1 MKGKLLVITGPTSVG
16 KSAVAVAV
24 AKTTGGEI
32 ISADSVQVY
41 RGLNIGAAK
50 PTVAE
55 RETIPHH
62 LIDLVDTN
70 ENYTVAQFQ
79 QQATKQIT
87 ALHKQGKLPILVGGT
102 GLYLRAVVKGYAFG
116 ENAEDELLRLRL
128 RQEAKNLGAEAL
140 HNKLSAVDP
149 LTAAKLHPNDLRR
162 VIRALEFYEK
172 NRQTISKQLEA
183 TPLENVYDT
192 LLFCLTL
199 PRELLYRR
207 IETRVDEMLAAGL
220 VDEVRDLLAGGVSPE
235 AKAMQSLGYK
245 QIVAYLLGEIS
256 LTTAIAEIKRDTRR
270 FAKRQL
276 TWFRREKEL
285 IWLDLTEY
293 NGNGD
298 LVANISRRIAG
309 YLREES
315 NN

>member
-24 AKTTGGEI
+24 AKITGGEI
-32 ISADSVQVY
+32 ISADSVLVY

-50 PTVAE
+50 PTMAE
-55 RETIPHH
+55 RESVPHH
-62 LIDLVDTN
+62 LIDLVDPN
-70 ENYTVAQFQ
+70 QNYTVAQFQ
-79 QQATKQIT
+79 QQATKQIS
-87 ALHKQGKLPILVGGT
+87 ALHEQGKLPILVGGT

-140 HNKLSAVDP
+140 HNRLKAVDP
-149 LTAAKLHPNDLRR
+149 QTAAKLHPNDLRR

-172 NRQTISKQLEA
+172 SRQTISGQLAA
-183 TPLENVYDT
+183 TPQENVYDT
-192 LLFCLTL
+192 LLFCLTM

-207 IETRVDEMLAAGL
+207 IEMRVEEMLATGL
-220 VDEVRDLLAGGVSPE
+220 VDEVRGLLSGGVSPE
-235 AKAMQSLGYK
+235 AKSMQSLGYK
-245 QIVAYLLGEIS
+245 QIAAYLLGEIS
-256 LTTAIAEIKRDTRR
+256 LSTAIAEIKRDTRR

-293 NGNGD
+293 NGND
-298 LVANISRRIAG
+298 ELVANISRRIAG
-309 YLREES
+309 YLSQES
-315 NN
+315 NK

>member
-1 MKGKLLVITGPTSVG
+1 MKGKLLVITGPTAVG

-24 AKTTGGEI
+24 AKITGGEI

-50 PTVAE
+50 PTMAE
-55 RETIPHH
+55 RETVPHH
-62 LIDLVDTN
+62 LIDLVDPN
-70 ENYTVAQFQ
+70 QNYTVAQFQ
-79 QQATKQIT
+79 QQATKQIS
-87 ALHKQGKLPILVGGT
+87 ALHEQGKLPILVGGT

-128 RQEAKNLGAEAL
+128 RQEAKNLGAEDL
-140 HNKLSAVDP
+140 HNRLNAVDP
-149 LTAAKLHPNDLRR
+149 QTAAKLHPNDLRR

-172 NRQTISKQLEA
+172 SRQTISGQLAA
-183 TPLENVYDT
+183 TPQENVYDT
-192 LLFCLTL
+192 LLFCLTM

-207 IETRVDEMLAAGL
+207 IEMRVEEMLAAGL
-220 VDEVRDLLAGGVSPE
+220 VDEVRGLLSGGVSPE
-235 AKAMQSLGYK
+235 AKSMQSLGYK

-256 LTTAIAEIKRDTRR
+256 LSTAIAEIKRDTRR

-293 NGNGD
+293 NGND
-298 LVANISRRIAG
+298 EPVANISRRIAG
-309 YLREES
+309 YLSQES

>member
-24 AKTTGGEI
+24 AKITGGEI
-32 ISADSVQVY
+32 ISADSVLVY

-50 PTVAE
+50 PTMAE
-55 RETIPHH
+55 RESVPHH
-62 LIDLVDTN
+62 LIDLVDPN
-70 ENYTVAQFQ
+70 QNYTVAQFQ
-79 QQATKQIT
+79 QQATKQIS
-87 ALHKQGKLPILVGGT
+87 ALHEQGKLPILVGGT

-140 HNKLSAVDP
+140 HNRLKAVDP
-149 LTAAKLHPNDLRR
+149 QTAAKLHPNDLRR

-172 NRQTISKQLEA
+172 SRQTISGQLAA
-183 TPLENVYDT
+183 TPQENVYDT
-192 LLFCLTL
+192 LLFCLTM

-207 IETRVDEMLAAGL
+207 IEMRVEEMLAAGL
-220 VDEVRDLLAGGVSPE
+220 VDEVRGLLSGGVSPE
-235 AKAMQSLGYK
+235 AKSMQSLGYK
-245 QIVAYLLGEIS
+245 QIAAYLLGEIS
-256 LTTAIAEIKRDTRR
+256 LSTAIAEIKRDTRR

-293 NGNGD
+293 NGND
-298 LVANISRRIAG
+298 ELVANISRRIAG
-309 YLREES
+309 YLSQES
-315 NN
+315 NK

>member
-55 RETIPHH
+55 RETVPHH
-62 LIDLVDTN
+62 LIDLVDPN
-70 ENYTVAQFQ
+70 QNYTVAQFQ

-172 NRQTISKQLEA
+172 NRQTISGQLAA

-192 LLFCLTL
+192 LFFCLTL

-207 IETRVDEMLAAGL
+207 IEMRVEEMLAAGL
-220 VDEVRDLLAGGVSPE
+220 VDEVRGLLAGGVSPE
-235 AKAMQSLGYK
+235 AKSMQSLGYK

-293 NGNGD
+293 NGSSD
-298 LVANISRRIAG
+298 LVANISRKIAG
-309 YLREES
+309 YLKQES
-315 NN
+315 NY